1 MPLSDT
7 AVRQAKPKDKDYTLP
22 DLDGL
27 ALFIAARG
35 TKSWHFRFS
44 WQGKQARISLG
55 TYPEISLKEARAR
68 RDEARSKVA
77 NGIDPRIPADQ
88 APDVLLF
95 STVAE
100 QWFAFKAPRLTA
112 GRQGSANQSRRY
124 LDKDILPRLGHKP
137 IADIKRADVLAV
149 VQSLEVRGA
158 LNVAEKV
165 RTWLRQI
172 FRYAIVHGYVDTNP
186 ASDLD
191 AVAALQP
198 PVKHNPILRKDEL
211 GEFVRRLRVFPG
223 SPVAKAGIQLLLL
236 TGVRT
241 AELRYAS
248 PDQFDLEAG
257 LWRVPADTVK
267 QLKKRVRL
275 EGDAVPDYIVPLSKQ
290 AIEIVRGLKL
300 QYGKYPYLLPG
311 RNDQTKTISEN
322 TLNVGIKNMGY
333 EGRLTGHGI
342 RGTLSTAL
350 YEAGYTSAWVEAQ
363 LSHADQNAVRG
374 SYNHAEYVEQR
385 AGMMQAWADML
396 DELAAQA

>member
-22 DLDGL
+22 DFDGL

-44 WQGKQARISLG
+44 WQGKQVRISLG
-55 TYPEISLKEARAR
+55 TYPEISLKEARGR

-124 LDKDILPRLGHKP
+124 LDKDILPRLGTRP

-149 VQSLEVRGA
+149 VQSLEKRGA

-198 PVKHNPILRKDEL
+198 PVKHNPILRKDDL
-211 GEFVRRLRVFPG
+211 GEFVRRLRAFSG

-290 AIEIVRGLKL
+290 AVDIVRELKL
-300 QYGKYPYLLPG
+300 QYGSYPYLLPG
-311 RNDQTKTISEN
+311 RNDPTKTISEN

>member
-27 ALFIAARG
+27 ALFIAVRG

-124 LDKDILPRLGHKP
+124 LDKDILPRLGTRP

-149 VQSLEVRGA
+149 VQSLEKRGA

-198 PVKHNPILRKDEL
+198 PVKHNPILRKDDL
-211 GEFVRRLRVFPG
+211 GEFVRRLRAFPG

-290 AIEIVRGLKL
+290 AVDIVRELKF
-300 QYGKYPYLLPG
+300 QYGSYPYLLPG
-311 RNDQTKTISEN
+311 RNDPTKTISEN

>member
-55 TYPEISLKEARAR
+55 TYPEISLKEARGR

-100 QWFAFKAPRLTA
+100 QWFAFKAPRLTDA
-112 GRQGSANQSRRY
+112 RPDSSDQPPRNP
-124 LDKDILPRLGHKP
+124 DKDILPRLGTKP

-149 VQSLEVRGA
+149 VQSLEKRGA

-198 PVKHNPILRKDEL
+198 PVKHNPILRKDDL
-211 GEFVRRLRVFPG
+211 GEFVRRLRAFPG

-290 AIEIVRGLKL
+290 AVDIVRELKL
-300 QYGKYPYLLPG
+300 QYGSYPYLLPG
-311 RNDQTKTISEN
+311 RNDPTKTISEN

>member
-55 TYPEISLKEARAR
+55 TYPEISLKEARGR

-124 LDKDILPRLGHKP
+124 LDKDILPRLGHRP

-172 FRYAIVHGYVDTNP
+172 FRFAIVHGYVDTNP

-248 PDQFDLEAG
+248 PDQFDLDAG

-290 AIEIVRGLKL
+290 AVEIVRGLKL

-311 RNDQTKTISEN
+311 RNDPTKTISEN

-396 DELAAQA
+396 DELAAQP

>member
-55 TYPEISLKEARAR
+55 TYPEISLKEARGR

-124 LDKDILPRLGHKP
+124 LDKDILPRLGHRP

-248 PDQFDLEAG
+248 PDQFDLDAG

-290 AIEIVRGLKL
+290 AVEIVRGLKL

-311 RNDQTKTISEN
+311 RNDPTKTISEN

-396 DELAAQA
+396 DELAAQP